1 MSGLYHDFFLVSR
14 KEHDFSEYMTFINDP
29 NSLKI
34 HDDLIRYML
43 DAINWFPTYNP
54 SKSETQAGLCLY
66 GPTIIR
72 DEGANTAA
80 KVFRSYADLF
90 SNGPQKLQLTG
101 LWSVEEG
108 KPFAEGSYQKIAD
121 TNGICGWYQNQEKQ
135 RMIRYYAL
143 FCEVTKPHGKA
154 KTNHPCQSISVC
166 PLRVKPTTQ
175 LSLMTRCFIET
186 F

>member
-101 LWSVEEG
+101 LCSVEEG
-108 KPFAEGSYQKIAD
+108 KPCTEASYQKIEFARNEVVGRLRRLAAD
-121 TNGICGWYQNQEKQ
+121 LNQVAESGDEMYVLHLGI
-135 RMIRYYAL
+135 
-143 FCEVTKPHGKA
+143 
-154 KTNHPCQSISVC
+154 
-166 PLRVKPTTQ
+166 
-175 LSLMTRCFIET
+175 
-186 F
+186 